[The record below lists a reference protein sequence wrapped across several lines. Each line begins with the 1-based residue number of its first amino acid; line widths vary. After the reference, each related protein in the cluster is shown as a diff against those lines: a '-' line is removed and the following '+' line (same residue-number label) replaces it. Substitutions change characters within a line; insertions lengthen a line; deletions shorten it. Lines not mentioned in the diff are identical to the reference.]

1 MGIFQRA
8 HDIVQAKTNKA
19 LDAAEKPDEMLDLS
33 YEKMLEQITQ
43 VRRALVDLAASK
55 KRLELQQEQ
64 FQHTVDHLQ
73 DQAKQALSANR
84 EDLAKEALSR
94 KAAAQ
99 QQIDEMEP
107 QRQQLDE
114 EEKKLTTT
122 LDALQKRVNDFRT
135 QKETLKA
142 QYTAAKAISEV
153 DESTAGISKSF
164 NDSGASLQRAQDKI
178 ATMQAR
184 SGALDELLESGVLE
198 DVGGGTDDIQKE
210 LDQVGKDAQVDN
222 ELAALKAQLGTGG
235 PPEPDALAAPAA
247 DAARRR
253 PLPRRRRRPRS
264 QAGGVLPT
272 KSRHDIGQLGARSPP
287 GGSGPPFAMVTCARP
302 AAPGTWACST
312 SAQPRVAGSPSENAV
327 RNGPSN
333 AASASHGAAVQAGAG
348 AAGRQAHQQRQLARP
363 GAEALV
369 GERRVVGRQDGVRH
383 VRHGGPL
390 HEEARPERRELLGE
404 PLVVEQHLR
413 HGDGA
418 VRVGVAGPVQAAG
431 QARGRRCAA
440 PCWRRRPGGPGRGR
454 RRAGPARAGRPSPGR
469 PGSRRR
475 GRRRRRTGPASRRGP
490 APCRRSGPAACRSD
504 RSR

>member
-55 KRLELQQEQ
+55 KRLELQEEQ
-64 FQHTVDHLQ
+64 FQHTIDHLQ
-73 DQAKQALSANR
+73 DQAKQALAANR

-114 EEKKLTTT
+114 EEQKLTKT

-142 QYTAAKAISEV
+142 QYTAAKAISTV

-164 NDSGASLQRAQDKI
+164 NDSGATLQRAQDKI

-210 LDQVGKDAQVDN
+210 LDQVGKDAQVDQ
-222 ELAALKAQLGTGG
+222 ELAALKAQVGTGSARARG
-235 PPEPDALAAPAA
+235 AGRP
-247 DAARRR
+247 AARRSLR
-253 PLPRRRRRPRS
+253 PPPSQPGGRAPTNAATTSASSAPRS
-264 QAGGVLPT
+264 SWRKCPAPSHRDVGAAGGTGRVLPQ
-272 KSRHDIGQLGARSPP
+272 HLGPAAGRRITVGERGEEGALEGWPAPP
-287 GGSGPPFAMVTCARP
+287 G
-302 AAPGTWACST
+302 
-312 SAQPRVAGSPSENAV
+312 V
-327 RNGPSN
+327 RRFS
-333 AASASHGAAVQAGAG
+333 AGAG
-348 AAGRQAHQQRQLARP
+348 A
-363 GAEALV
+363 
-369 GERRVVGRQDGVRH
+369 
-383 VRHGGPL
+383 
-390 HEEARPERRELLGE
+390 
-404 PLVVEQHLR
+404 
-413 HGDGA
+413 
-418 VRVGVAGPVQAAG
+418 
-431 QARGRRCAA
+431 
-440 PCWRRRPGGPGRGR
+440 
-454 RRAGPARAGRPSPGR
+454 RRA
-469 PGSRRR
+469 
-475 GRRRRRTGPASRRGP
+475 
-490 APCRRSGPAACRSD
+490 
-504 RSR
+504 